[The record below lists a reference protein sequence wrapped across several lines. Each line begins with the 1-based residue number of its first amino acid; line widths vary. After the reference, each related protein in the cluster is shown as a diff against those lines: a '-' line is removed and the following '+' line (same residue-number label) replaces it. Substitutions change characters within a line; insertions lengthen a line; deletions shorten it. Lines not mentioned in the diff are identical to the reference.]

1 MENKSPSH
9 SRFMINKKGSEEEK
23 INMVSKKDLSLS
35 LETGKMK
42 KMNAS
47 PRTLLLLAN
56 IMINLEQR

>member
-9 SRFMINKKGSEEEK
+9 SRFMINKKASEEEK
-23 INMVSKKDLSLS
+23 INMVSNLSLS

-56 IMINLEQR
+56 IMINLEQK